1 MRYSRARNAA
11 LLLGV
16 GLGGFLDGI
25 VLHQIAHWHQMLS
38 ARVPPATM
46 EAMQRNMAADGWFH
60 LATWL
65 VTLAGVF
72 VLRSAV
78 RGAGPLPSAQGF
90 IGYLLIGWGGFNLAE
105 GVIDHHLLELH
116 HVRDLPAH
124 VPMYDWLFLLIGGVG
139 LLALG
144 FALRERRPLSAAAE
158 AERRSG
164 TDRRAAYR

>member
-46 EAMQRNMAADGWFH
+46 EAMQRNMVADGWFH

-78 RGAGPLPSAQGF
+78 RGAGPLPSPRGF
-90 IGYLLIGWGGFNLAE
+90 VGDLLMGWGGFNLVE

-124 VPMYDWLFLLIGGVG
+124 VPMYDWAFLLVGGVG
-139 LLALG
+139 LLVLG
-144 FALRERRPLSAAAE
+144 IALRDRRPLSAGAE

-164 TDRRAAYR
+164 ADRRAAYR